1 MKYLKYTSILL
12 IVVSVIFT
20 ILFMIAPA
28 TKENMGM
35 VGPFLT
41 WGYVLTGLAI
51 VLSVGLPLID
61 MIKDPKKLKKAGIN
75 IGLVLL
81 VFIISVLIASPEAL
95 PVNMENAPP
104 TGPTWKWTDTG
115 LIMMYILAF
124 AAFAAIVVGGL
135 VNAIRNR

>member
-1 MKYLKYTSILL
+1 MKYIKYTSLVL

-20 ILFMIAPA
+20 ILFMVAPA

-35 VGPFLT
+35 VGPFLS

-61 MIKDPKKLKKAGIN
+61 MLKDPKKMKKTAIN
-75 IGLVLL
+75 FGLVILIFVIAYLL
-81 VFIISVLIASPEAL
+81 ASPEAL
-95 PVNMENAPP
+95 NVNVDPMP
-104 TGPTWKWTDTG
+104 TEATWKWTDTG

-124 AAFAAIVVGGL
+124 AAFAAIVAGGL